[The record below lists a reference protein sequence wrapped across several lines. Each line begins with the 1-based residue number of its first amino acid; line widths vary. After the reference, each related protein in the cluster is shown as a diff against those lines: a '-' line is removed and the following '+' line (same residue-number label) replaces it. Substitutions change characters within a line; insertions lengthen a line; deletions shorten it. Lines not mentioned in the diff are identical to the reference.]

1 MKFML
6 RAIQQ
11 ALTNILRNKSVN
23 FLCLGI
29 IAFTLLVPGIF
40 SFISFHLDRYI
51 NRLGENIEAI
61 FYIRGNSDGAAI
73 EKLLQRIEGNLLVK
87 EVGFTS
93 KDQARLNFSREFPEL
108 EYILAEFSESP
119 FPASINVKFRSDAR
133 SIVQIESF
141 SRDIER
147 NSMVESVQLNMDWAR
162 KIAMVKKFA
171 SFAGLFLSAILL
183 IVSIF
188 IIFNVVKI
196 NIFYRRDEINILRL
210 VGATDWYIKTPF
222 LLEGLILG
230 SLGGLLAGGLLLLTI
245 KAFPVYA
252 GFVFNIVK
260 QLIDFRQL
268 PLKIFWQLL
277 ITGAGIGLLS
287 AFMSLRRFIKTNPSE

>member
-1 MKFML
+1 MRFML
-6 RAIQQ
+6 RALQQ
-11 ALTNILRNKSVN
+11 ALSNVLRNKSVN

-51 NRLGENIEAI
+51 SRLSENIEAI
-61 FYIRGNSDGAAI
+61 FYIRDNSDSAAI

-93 KDQARLNFSREFPEL
+93 RDRARLNFAREFPEL
-108 EYILAEFSESP
+108 EYILAEFSDSP
-119 FPASINVKFRSDAR
+119 FPASIDVKFRSDAR
-133 SIVQIESF
+133 SVVQIESF

-147 NSMVESVQLNMDWAR
+147 SSLVESVQLNMDWAR
-162 KIAMVKKFA
+162 KIAMIKKFA

-230 SLGGLLAGGLLLLTI
+230 FLGGLLAGGLLLLTI

-252 GFVFNIVK
+252 GFVFNIVRK
-260 QLIDFRQL
+260 LIDFKQL
-268 PLKIFWQLL
+268 PLRIFWELL
-277 ITGAGIGLLS
+277 ITGSAIGLLS
-287 AFMSLRRFIKTNPSE
+287 AFMSLRRFIKSSPK

>member
-6 RAIQQ
+6 RAVQQ
-11 ALTNILRNKSVN
+11 ALTNILRNKTVN

-40 SFISFHLDRYI
+40 NYISFNLDRYI
-51 NRLGENIEAI
+51 NKLSENIEAI
-61 FYIRGNSDGAAI
+61 FYLKDNGDSPEI
-73 EKLLQRIEGNLLVK
+73 EKLLQRIQGNLLVK

-93 KDQARLNFSREFPEL
+93 RDRAQAKFNQEFPEL
-108 EYILAEFSESP
+108 QYILAEFSNSP
-119 FPASINVKFRSDAR
+119 FPASIDVKFRADAR
-133 SIVQIESF
+133 SVVQIESF
-141 SRDIER
+141 IRDIEK
-147 NSMVESVQLNMDWAR
+147 NGIIESVQLNLDWAR
-162 KIAMVKKFA
+162 KIALIKKFA
-171 SFAGLFLSAILL
+171 SFAGFFLSAILL

-230 SLGGLLAGGLLLLTI
+230 FLGGLLAGGLLLATI
-245 KAFPVYA
+245 KVFPLYA
-252 GFVFNIVK
+252 EFVFNIVK

-268 PLKIFWQLL
+268 PLRIFWELV
-277 ITGAGIGLLS
+277 ITGSAIGLFS
-287 AFMSLRRFIKTNPSE
+287 SFISLRRFIKTTPG

>member
-6 RAIQQ
+6 HAVQQ
-11 ALTNILRNKSVN
+11 ALTNILRNKTVN
-23 FLCLGI
+23 LLCLGI

-40 SFISFHLDRYI
+40 NYISFNLDRYI
-51 NRLGENIEAI
+51 SKLSENIEAI
-61 FYIRGNSDGAAI
+61 FYLKDGGDGSEI
-73 EKLLQRIEGNLLVK
+73 ERMLQRIQGSLLVK

-93 KDQARLNFSREFPEL
+93 KDRAQAKFSREFPEL
-108 EYILAEFSESP
+108 QYILAEFSNSP
-119 FPASINVKFRSDAR
+119 FPASIDVKFRADAR
-133 SIVQIESF
+133 SVVQIESF
-141 SRDIER
+141 IRDIEK
-147 NSMVESVQLNMDWAR
+147 NSLVESVQLNLDWAR
-162 KIAMVKKFA
+162 KIALIKKFA

-183 IVSIF
+183 VVSIF

-230 SLGGLLAGGLLLLTI
+230 FLGGLLAGGLLLAAI
-245 KAFPVYA
+245 KVFPLYA
-252 GFVFNIVK
+252 KFVFTIVK

-268 PLKIFWQLL
+268 PLRIFWELV
-277 ITGAGIGLLS
+277 ITGSAIGLLS
-287 AFMSLRRFIKTNPSE
+287 SFISLRRFIKQAPPG

>member
-1 MKFML
+1 MKFL
-6 RAIQQ
+6 LHAVQQ
-11 ALTNILRNKSVN
+11 ALTNILRNKTVN

-40 SFISFHLDRYI
+40 NYISFNLDRYI
-51 NRLGENIEAI
+51 SKLSENIEAI
-61 FYIRGNSDGAAI
+61 FYITDGGSDAEI
-73 EKLLQRIEGNLLVK
+73 EKLLQRIQGNLLVK
-87 EVGFTS
+87 EVSFTS
-93 KDQARLNFSREFPEL
+93 KDQAQTNFAHEFPEL
-108 EYILAEFSESP
+108 EYILAEFSRSP
-119 FPASINVKFRSDAR
+119 FPASIDVKFRSDAR

-141 SRDIER
+141 IRDIEK
-147 NSMVESVQLNMDWAR
+147 SGPVESVQLNLDWAR
-162 KIAMVKKFA
+162 KIALIKKFA
-171 SFAGLFLSAILL
+171 SFAGLFLSTILL

-196 NIFYRRDEINILRL
+196 NIFYRKEEITILRL

-230 SLGGLLAGGLLLLTI
+230 FLGGVLAGGLLLATI
-245 KAFPVYA
+245 RAFPLYA

-268 PLKIFWQLL
+268 PLKIFWELV
-277 ITGAGIGLLS
+277 ITGSAIGLFS
-287 AFMSLRRFIKTNPSE
+287 SFISLRRFIKTTPG

>member
-1 MKFML
+1 MKFMA
-6 RAIQQ
+6 RAVQQ
-11 ALTNILRNKSVN
+11 ALNNILRNKTVN

-40 SFISFHLDRYI
+40 NYISFNLDRYI
-51 NRLGENIEAI
+51 SKLSENIEAI
-61 FYIRGNSDGAAI
+61 FYLRDGGNSADI
-73 EKLLQRIEGNLLVK
+73 EKMLQRIQGNLLVK

-93 KDQARLNFSREFPEL
+93 KDKAQMKFTQEFPEL
-108 EYILAEFSESP
+108 QYILAEFSDSP
-119 FPASINVKFRSDAR
+119 FPASIDVKFRTDAR
-133 SIVQIESF
+133 NVVQIESF
-141 SRDIER
+141 IRDIEK
-147 NSMVESVQLNMDWAR
+147 SSIIESVQLNLDWAR
-162 KIAMVKKFA
+162 KIALIKKFA
-171 SFAGLFLSAILL
+171 SFAGFFLSAILL

-230 SLGGLLAGGLLLLTI
+230 FLGGLLAGGLLLVTI
-245 KAFPVYA
+245 KVFPVYA
-252 GFVFNIVK
+252 EFIFNIVK

-268 PLKIFWQLL
+268 PLRIFWEMV
-277 ITGAGIGLLS
+277 ITGSAIGLFS
-287 AFMSLRRFIKTNPSE
+287 SFISLRRFIKTTPD

>member
-1 MKFML
+1 MKFMA
-6 RAIQQ
+6 RAVQQ
-11 ALTNILRNKSVN
+11 ALNNILRNKTVN

-40 SFISFHLDRYI
+40 NYISFNLDSYI
-51 NRLGENIEAI
+51 SKLSENIEAI
-61 FYIRGNSDGAAI
+61 FYLREGGNSADI
-73 EKLLQRIEGNLLVK
+73 EKMLQRIQGNLLVK

-93 KDQARLNFSREFPEL
+93 KDRAQMKFTQEFPEL
-108 EYILAEFSESP
+108 QYILAEFSDSP
-119 FPASINVKFRSDAR
+119 FPASINVKFRTDAR
-133 SIVQIESF
+133 NVVQIESF
-141 SRDIER
+141 IRDIEK
-147 NSMVESVQLNMDWAR
+147 NSIIESVQLNLDWAR
-162 KIAMVKKFA
+162 KIAMIKKFA
-171 SFAGLFLSAILL
+171 SFAGFFLSAILL

-230 SLGGLLAGGLLLLTI
+230 FLGGLLAGGLLLVTI
-245 KAFPVYA
+245 RVFPVYA
-252 GFVFNIVK
+252 KFIFNIVK

-268 PLKIFWQLL
+268 PLRIFWEMV
-277 ITGAGIGLLS
+277 ITGSAIGLFS
-287 AFMSLRRFIKTNPSE
+287 SFISLRRFIKTTPG